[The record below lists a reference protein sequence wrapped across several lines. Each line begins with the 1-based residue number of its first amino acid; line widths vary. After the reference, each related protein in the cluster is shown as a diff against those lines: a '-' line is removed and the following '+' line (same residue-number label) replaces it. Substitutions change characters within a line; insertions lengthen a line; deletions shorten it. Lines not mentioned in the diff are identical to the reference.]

1 MSAASPASE
10 LSGRVALVTGAG
22 HGLGRSHAIELAR
35 NGARVA
41 ILEVDTTAGE
51 ETAATIAGAGGEA
64 VVLDAD
70 VADRPAVEQ
79 AVARVGGDWGRIDIV
94 VSNAGTMHSATGLLD
109 TDDEDWRRTIDVH
122 VSGCLNVTRACIPW
136 LEQSPAGRII
146 IVGSMWGQ
154 RGDGHS
160 YAYVAA
166 KGALMAFARNLA
178 AEFGPKGICVNTIS
192 PGSIRTRM
200 AADYT
205 DEDIAEDSKTIPLGR
220 WAEAVEISNLV
231 VFLASDRSSYV
242 TGQTI
247 AINGGQV
254 ICGY

>member
-1 MSAASPASE
+1 MRRPSTVNLSE
-10 LSGRVALVTGAG
+10 RVAVVTGAG
-22 HGLGRSHAIELAR
+22 HGLGKSHAAELGR
-35 NGARVA
+35 NGAKVA
-41 ILEVDTTAGE
+41 VFEIDASAGT
-51 ETAATIAGAGGEA
+51 ETAEEINKSGGEA
-64 VVLDAD
+64 AAHSVD
-70 VADRPAVEQ
+70 VAERSAVEE
-79 AVARVGGDWGRIDIV
+79 AVETVAARWGRIDIV
-94 VSNAGTMHSATGLLD
+94 VSNAGTIHSATGLLE
-109 TDDEDWRRTIDVH
+109 TNDDDWHRTFAVH
-122 VSGCLNVTRACIPW
+122 VDGCLNVTRAAIPW
-136 LEQSPAGRII
+136 LVKSPAGRVI

-160 YAYVAA
+160 YAYSAA

-178 AEFGPKGICVNTIS
+178 AEFGPQGICVNTIS

-205 DEDIAEDSKTIPLGR
+205 DEDIAEDSKSIPVGR
-220 WAEAVEISNLV
+220 WADAQEISDLV
-231 VFLASDRSSYV
+231 AFLASDQSSYI

>member
-1 MSAASPASE
+1 MSAAATFD
-10 LSGRVALVTGAG
+10 LRNRVAVVTGGG
-22 HGLGRSHAIELAR
+22 HGLGRSHCLELGR

-41 ILEVDTTAGE
+41 VLDIDAEAGE
-51 ETAATIAGAGGEA
+51 ACARELAAAECEATALC
-64 VVLDAD
+64 VD
-70 VADRPAVEQ
+70 VADRAAVERT
-79 AVARVGGDWGRIDIV
+79 VERIVGEWGGIDIV
-94 VSNAGTMHSATGLLD
+94 VSNAGTIHSGTGLLE
-109 TDDEDWRRTIDVH
+109 TDDEDWRRTLDVH
-122 VSGCLNVTRACIPW
+122 VGGCLNVSRACMPW
-136 LEQSPAGRII
+136 LEQSRAGRV
-146 IVGSMWGQ
+146 IVIGSMWGQ

-205 DEDIAEDSKTIPLGR
+205 DEDIADDSKTIPLRR
-220 WAEAVEISNLV
+220 WAEAAEISSLV
-231 VFLASDRSSYV
+231 AFLASDQSSYL

-247 AINGGQV
+247 PINGGQV
-254 ICGY
+254 IGGY

>member
-1 MSAASPASE
+1 MRRPSSVDLSE
-10 LSGRVALVTGAG
+10 RVAIVTGAG
-22 HGLGRSHAIELAR
+22 QGLGRSHAAELAR

-41 ILEVDTTAGE
+41 LLDVDGSAGA
-51 ETAATIAGAGGEA
+51 ETADEIATSGGDA
-64 VVLDAD
+64 VSHLVD
-70 VADRPAVEQ
+70 VADRGAVEEAIA
-79 AVARVGGDWGRIDIV
+79 AVGRHWGRIDIL
-94 VSNAGTMHSATGLLD
+94 VSNAGTIHSATGLQG
-109 TDDEDWRRTIDVH
+109 TADEDWHRTFAVH
-122 VSGCLNVTRACIPW
+122 VDGCLNLTRAAIPW
-136 LEQSPAGRII
+136 LLKSPAGRVI

-160 YAYVAA
+160 YAYVSA

-178 AEFGPKGICVNTIS
+178 AEFGPQGICVNTIS

-200 AADYT
+200 AVDYT
-205 DEDIAEDSKTIPLGR
+205 DEDIAKDSETIPLGR
-220 WAEAVEISNLV
+220 WAAEQEISDLV
-231 VFLASDRSSYV
+231 AFLASDQSSYI

>member
-1 MSAASPASE
+1 VSAPRTAPD
-10 LSGRVALVTGAG
+10 LTGRVALVTGAG
-22 HGLGRSHAIELAR
+22 HGLGKSHAIELAR
-35 NGARVA
+35 KGARVA
-41 ILEVDTTAGE
+41 ILDIDAAAGQDTTA
-51 ETAATIAGAGGEA
+51 TIACAGGEA
-64 VVLDAD
+64 LALTAD
-70 VADRPAVEQ
+70 VADRAAVEQ
-79 AVARVGGDWGRIDIV
+79 AVARIGGEWGRLDIV
-94 VSNAGTMHSATGLLD
+94 VSNAGTIHSATGLLD

-122 VSGCLNVTRACIPW
+122 VGGCLNVTRACIPW

-178 AEFGPKGICVNTIS
+178 AEFGRRGICVNTIS

-205 DEDIAEDSKTIPLGR
+205 DDDIAEDSKTIPLGR
-220 WAEAVEISNLV
+220 WADAVEISNLV

>member
-1 MSAASPASE
+1 MRRPSTGNLSE
-10 LSGRVALVTGAG
+10 RVAVVTGAG
-22 HGLGRSHAIELAR
+22 HGLGKSHAAELGR
-35 NGARVA
+35 NGAKVA
-41 ILEVDTTAGE
+41 VLEIDAPAGT
-51 ETAATIAGAGGEA
+51 ETAEEINESGGEA
-64 VVLDAD
+64 AAHGVD
-70 VADRPAVEQ
+70 VADRRAVEEAVE
-79 AVARVGGDWGRIDIV
+79 AVAARWGRIDIV
-94 VSNAGTMHSATGLLD
+94 VSNAGTIHSATGLLE
-109 TDDEDWRRTIDVH
+109 TDDDDWHRTFAVH
-122 VSGCLNVTRACIPW
+122 VDGCLNVTRAAIPW
-136 LEQSPAGRII
+136 LVKSPAGRVI

-160 YAYVAA
+160 YAYSTA

-178 AEFGPKGICVNTIS
+178 AEFGPQGVCVNTIS

-200 AADYT
+200 AAEYT

-220 WAEAVEISNLV
+220 WADAQEISDLV
-231 VFLASDRSSYV
+231 AFLASDQSSYI

>member
-1 MSAASPASE
+1 MRRPSTINLSE
-10 LSGRVALVTGAG
+10 RVAVVTGAG
-22 HGLGRSHAIELAR
+22 HGLGKSHAAELGR
-35 NGARVA
+35 NGGKVA
-41 ILEVDTTAGE
+41 VFEIDASAGT
-51 ETAATIAGAGGEA
+51 ETAEEINESGGEA
-64 VVLDAD
+64 AAHSVD
-70 VADRPAVEQ
+70 VADRSAVEEAVE
-79 AVARVGGDWGRIDIV
+79 AVAARWGRIDIV
-94 VSNAGTMHSATGLLD
+94 VSNAGTIHSATGLLE
-109 TDDEDWRRTIDVH
+109 TDDDDWHRTFAVH
-122 VSGCLNVTRACIPW
+122 VDGCLNITRAAIPW
-136 LEQSPAGRII
+136 LVKSPAGRVI

-160 YAYVAA
+160 YAYSAA

-178 AEFGPKGICVNTIS
+178 AEFGPQGICVNTIS

-220 WAEAVEISNLV
+220 WADAQEISDLV
-231 VFLASDRSSYV
+231 AFLASDQSSYI

>member
-1 MSAASPASE
+1 MRRPSTVN
-10 LSGRVALVTGAG
+10 LSKRVAVVTGAG
-22 HGLGRSHAIELAR
+22 HGLGKSHAAELGR
-35 NGARVA
+35 NGAKVA
-41 ILEVDTTAGE
+41 VLEIDASAGI
-51 ETAATIAGAGGEA
+51 ETAEEIKKAGGVAAAHRVDVVDRGAVEEA
-64 VVLDAD
+64 V
-70 VADRPAVEQ
+70 E
-79 AVARVGGDWGRIDIV
+79 AVAARWGRIDIL
-94 VSNAGTMHSATGLLD
+94 VSNAGTIHSATGLLE
-109 TDDEDWRRTIDVH
+109 TDDDDWRRTFAVH
-122 VSGCLNVTRACIPW
+122 VDGCLNVTRAAIPW
-136 LEQSPAGRII
+136 LVKSPAGRVI

-160 YAYVAA
+160 YAYSAA

-178 AEFGPKGICVNTIS
+178 AEFGPQGICVNTIS

-205 DEDIAEDSKTIPLGR
+205 DEAIAEDSKTIPLGR
-220 WAEAVEISNLV
+220 WADAQEISDLV
-231 VFLASDRSSYV
+231 AFLASDQSSYL

>member
-1 MSAASPASE
+1 MRRPSTVNLSE
-10 LSGRVALVTGAG
+10 KVAVVTGAG
-22 HGLGRSHAIELAR
+22 HGLGKSHAAELGR
-35 NGARVA
+35 NGGKVA
-41 ILEVDTTAGE
+41 VFEIDASAGT
-51 ETAATIAGAGGEA
+51 ETAEEINESGGEA
-64 VVLDAD
+64 AAHSVD
-70 VADRPAVEQ
+70 VADRSAVEEAVE
-79 AVARVGGDWGRIDIV
+79 AVAARWGRIDIV
-94 VSNAGTMHSATGLLD
+94 VSNAGTIHSATGLLE
-109 TDDEDWRRTIDVH
+109 TDDDDWHRTFAVH
-122 VSGCLNVTRACIPW
+122 VDGCLNVTRAAIPW
-136 LEQSPAGRII
+136 LVKSPAGRVI

-160 YAYVAA
+160 YAYSAA

-178 AEFGPKGICVNTIS
+178 AEFGPRGVCVNTVS

-220 WAEAVEISNLV
+220 WADAQEISDLV
-231 VFLASDRSSYV
+231 AFLASDQSSYI

>member
-1 MSAASPASE
+1 MRRPATVD
-10 LSGRVALVTGAG
+10 LSDRVAVVTGAG
-22 HGLGRSHAIELAR
+22 HGLGRSHAAELAR
-35 NGARVA
+35 NGAKVA
-41 ILEVDTTAGE
+41 VLEIDASAGT
-51 ETAATIAGAGGEA
+51 ETAEEINESGGEA
-64 VVLDAD
+64 AAHSVD
-70 VADRPAVEQ
+70 VADRSAVEE
-79 AVARVGGDWGRIDIV
+79 AVAAIAAQWGRIDIL
-94 VSNAGTMHSATGLLD
+94 VSNAGTIHSATGLLE
-109 TDDEDWRRTIDVH
+109 TDDDDWHRTFAVH
-122 VSGCLNVTRACIPW
+122 VDGCLNVTRAAIPW
-136 LEQSPAGRII
+136 LAKSPAGRVIV
-146 IVGSMWGQ
+146 VGSMWGQ

-160 YAYVAA
+160 YAYSAA

-178 AEFGPKGICVNTIS
+178 AEFGPQGICVNTIS

-220 WAEAVEISNLV
+220 WADAQEISDLV
-231 VFLASDRSSYV
+231 AFLASDQSSYI

>member
-1 MSAASPASE
+1 MRRQSRGDLSE
-10 LSGRVALVTGAG
+10 RVAVVTGAG
-22 HGLGRSHAIELAR
+22 HGLGKSHAAELGR
-35 NGARVA
+35 NGAKVA
-41 ILEVDTTAGE
+41 VLEIDVSAGTESAE
-51 ETAATIAGAGGEA
+51 EINESGGEA
-64 VVLDAD
+64 AAHTVD
-70 VADRPAVEQ
+70 VADRGAVEE
-79 AVARVGGDWGRIDIV
+79 AVGAIAARWGRIDIV
-94 VSNAGTMHSATGLLD
+94 VSNAGTIHSATGLLE
-109 TDDEDWRRTIDVH
+109 TDDDDWHRTFAVH
-122 VSGCLNVTRACIPW
+122 VDGCLNVTRAAIPW
-136 LEQSPAGRII
+136 LVKSPAGRVI

-160 YAYVAA
+160 YAYSAA

-178 AEFGPKGICVNTIS
+178 AEFGPQGVCVNTIS

-205 DEDIAEDSKTIPLGR
+205 DEDIAEDSKTIPVGR
-220 WAEAVEISNLV
+220 WADAQEISDLV
-231 VFLASDRSSYV
+231 AFLASDQSSYI

>member
-1 MSAASPASE
+1 MSAIPHASD

-35 NGARVA
+35 NGARIA
-41 ILEVDTTAGE
+41 ILDVDAAAGE
-51 ETAATIAGAGGEA
+51 DPAATIAGAGGEA
-64 VVLDAD
+64 VALNAD
-70 VADRPAVEQ
+70 VADRSAVEQ
-79 AVARVGGDWGRIDIV
+79 SVARVAGGWGRIDIV
-94 VSNAGTMHSATGLLD
+94 VSNAGTIHSATRLLD

-205 DEDIAEDSKTIPLGR
+205 DEDIAEDSKTVPLGR

-247 AINGGQV
+247 AINGGQL

>member
-1 MSAASPASE
+1 MSAAVYDLA
-10 LSGRVALVTGAG
+10 GRVAVVTGGA
-22 HGLGRSHAIELAR
+22 HGLGRSHCLALAR
-35 NGARVA
+35 NGASVA
-41 ILEVDTTAGE
+41 VWDIEAGPVE
-51 ETAATIAGAGGEA
+51 ETARAVRDAGGTA
-64 VVLDAD
+64 IAFDVD
-70 VADRPAVEQ
+70 VAERAAVERT
-79 AVARVGGDWGRIDIV
+79 AESVVAEWGGVDIV
-94 VSNAGTMHSATGLLD
+94 VSNAGTIHSATGLVE
-109 TDDEDWRRTIDVH
+109 TDDADWERTLAVH
-122 VSGCLNVTRACIPW
+122 LGGCLNVTRACMPW
-136 LEQSPAGRII
+136 VEQSRAGRVI

-178 AEFGPKGICVNTIS
+178 AEFGPKGVCVNTIS

-220 WAEAVEISNLV
+220 WAEAREISDLV
-231 VFLASDRSSYV
+231 VFLASDQSSYL

-254 ICGY
+254 IAGY